1 MSTTTFNEG
10 SFDAVLREGFKKLP
24 IDETSPGLK
33 ADILKRIRENDLI
46 IRKRN
51 FFMNI
56 LFRASQG
63 VFALSLVMMAAFLPS
78 LIETSGTHAVQEAAM
93 IRTSADDRV
102 VSSTNVSQKVYYSTK
117 PNYAY
122 VNYVSYP

>member
-10 SFDAVLREGFKKLP
+10 SFDNALREGFKKLP
-24 IDETSPGLK
+24 IDEVSPGLK
-33 ADILKRIRENDLI
+33 ADVLKRIRENDLM
-46 IRKRN
+46 IRRRN

-56 LFRASQG
+56 VYRASQA
-63 VFALSLVMMAAFLPS
+63 VFAVSLVVMAAFLPTFLDS
-78 LIETSGTHAVQEAAM
+78 SGNEAVQEAAM
-93 IRTSADDRV
+93 VRTSADDRL
-102 VSSTNVSQKVYYSTK
+102 VSSTNVSEKVYYSTK